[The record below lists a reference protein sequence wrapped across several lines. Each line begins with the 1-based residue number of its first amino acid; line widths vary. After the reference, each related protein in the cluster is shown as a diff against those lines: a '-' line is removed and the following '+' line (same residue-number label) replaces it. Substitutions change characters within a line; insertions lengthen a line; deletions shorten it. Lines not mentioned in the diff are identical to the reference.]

1 MNIETKTEIAIAK
14 LRIAWRQAK
23 SKAAKDR
30 ITFVAK
36 TLKQS
41 ISGALIPLSY
51 EAGKQGSRDAVIQ
64 PNESSEA
71 VMPNFTDESWYN
83 IRLFNDSLRS

>member
-1 MNIETKTEIAIAK
+1 MNIENKIEISLAK
-14 LRIAWRQAK
+14 LRVAWKQAK

-36 TLKQS
+36 TLKQG
-41 ISGALIPLSY
+41 ISGSLIPKTWTQSDNVSV
-51 EAGKQGSRDAVIQ
+51 KQ
-64 PNESSEA
+64 PNES

-83 IRLFNDSLRS
+83 IALYNNSLRS

>member
-1 MNIETKTEIAIAK
+1 MNIETKTEIAIKK
-14 LRIAWRQAK
+14 LRIAWKQAK

-41 ISGALIPLSY
+41 ITGALIPLTYGSV
-51 EAGKQGSRDAVIQ
+51 KQG
-64 PNESSEA
+64 NSETVS
-71 VMPNFTDESWYN
+71 VMPNFTDEQWYN
-83 IRLFNDSLRS
+83 SMVYNQSLRS